1 MKLANLAI
9 CMATRAVSIADLKNN
24 LSAHLARVREGEEIL
39 VRDRKM
45 PIAKI
50 VPLTA
55 ADLPEEEAELV
66 AEGKIRLPRK
76 PLPATFWKT
85 RIPMVPTNR
94 LLELLREE
102 RDAR

>member
-1 MKLANLAI
+1 
-9 CMATRAVSIADLKNN
+9 MAARAVSIADLKNN

-39 VRDRKM
+39 VRDRRT

-55 ADLPEEEAELV
+55 ADLLPEEAALA

-76 PLPATFWKT
+76 PLPASFWKA
-85 RIPMVPTNR
+85 RAPRVPADR
-94 LLELLREE
+94 ALELLREE